1 MNQYSEHLPWPASHP
16 YLDMILEA
24 TAPLHQSI
32 VGLYVIYIHTHKMLH
47 FEWPQLY
54 QLHCNNC
61 QSPTGNDNRLSSHYR
76 TNGKEKLIESS
87 FLLDVKKLEVIVAQ
101 QNYIQL
107 KEIVMII
114 IASTYTSNKTILS
127 GWDSTS

>member
-1 MNQYSEHLPWPASHP
+1 MIIDYPA
-16 YLDMILEA
+16 I
-24 TAPLHQSI
+24 
-32 VGLYVIYIHTHKMLH
+32 
-47 FEWPQLY
+47 
-54 QLHCNNC
+54 
-61 QSPTGNDNRLSSHYR
+61 TGPMVR
-76 TNGKEKLIESS
+76 KKLIESS

-127 GWDSTS
+127 G